1 MKLTVC
7 LIFLLSSLMVLSQE
21 ESTVPLKRNEFSGD
35 TLQITGSQSHSYIPA
50 VKCGVITLTDGTT
63 AKFTRLISVNDSV
76 YFQNS
81 LRSVCKFPLSQVE
94 RIGQVKS
101 ETLSYS
107 LGGMVGGFFVGVIVG
122 GLVHPERTFWEFLG
136 DKLEKNDEL
145 RITKKQAPY
154 VVGGTVAGALIG
166 ALIGS
171 GRKTDVTVFQRELSL
186 NIYPEIRPFSSQ
198 NQGLMFTCRISLH

>member
-1 MKLTVC
+1 MKLALCVIFMLC
-7 LIFLLSSLMVLSQE
+7 SLIAPSQE
-21 ESTVPLKRNEFSGD
+21 ESAVPLKRNEFS
-35 TLQITGSQSHSYIPA
+35 TVQQQINGSQSHSYIPA
-50 VKCGVITLTDGTT
+50 VKKGVITLTDGTT

-76 YFQNS
+76 YFLNS
-81 LRSVCKFPLSQVE
+81 LHSLCKFPLARIE
-94 RIGQVKS
+94 RIGKVKS

-107 LGGMVGGFFVGVIVG
+107 LGGMAGGFFVGVIVG

-136 DKLEKNDEL
+136 DKLDNNDEL

-171 GRKTDVTVFQRELSL
+171 GRKKDVAVYQRELSL
-186 NIYPEIRPFSSQ
+186 NIYPEIRPFPSQ
-198 NQGLMFTCRISLH
+198 SQGLVFTCRISLH

>member
-1 MKLTVC
+1 MKLTLC
-7 LIFLLSSLMVLSQE
+7 LIFMLSSLIVSSQE
-21 ESTVPLKRNEFSGD
+21 ESTVPLKRTEFS
-35 TLQITGSQSHSYIPA
+35 TVPQQITGSQSHSYIPA
-50 VKCGVITLTDGTT
+50 VKKGVVTLTDGTT
-63 AKFTRLISVNDSV
+63 TKFTRLISVNDSV
-76 YFQNS
+76 YFLNS
-81 LRSVCKFPLSQVE
+81 LHSLCKFPLTQIE
-94 RIGQVKS
+94 RIGQVKY

-107 LGGMVGGFFVGVIVG
+107 LGGMAGGFFVGVIVG

-136 DKLEKNDEL
+136 DKLDKNDEL

-154 VVGGTVAGALIG
+154 VIGGMAAGALIG

-198 NQGLMFTCRISLH
+198 SQGLMFTCRISMH

>member
-7 LIFLLSSLMVLSQE
+7 LIFMLSSLIALSQE
-21 ESTVPLKRNEFSGD
+21 ESTVPLKRNEFS
-35 TLQITGSQSHSYIPA
+35 TLPKQITGSQSHSYIPA
-50 VKCGVITLTDGTT
+50 VKSGVITLTDGTT

-76 YFQNS
+76 YFLNS
-81 LRSVCKFPLSQVE
+81 LQSLCKFPLARIE
-94 RIGQVKS
+94 RIGRVKS

-136 DKLEKNDEL
+136 DKLDKNDEL

-154 VVGGTVAGALIG
+154 VIGGTAAGALIG

-186 NIYPEIRPFSSQ
+186 NIYPEFRTFSSQ
-198 NQGLMFTCRISLH
+198 SQGLMFTCRISMH